1 MKLPFVGSLVWDGKR
16 DVHYLFAYLQIRFIL
31 HCYQLSTIYRVIKQ
45 LTGNERHR
53 TPIKSKSE
61 NSKGMWSKQCIV
73 FHPITKLSEYT
84 LNLLGHYQGM
94 GAHVGSFSCRTF
106 CDSMGCTARQ
116 APLSVGCSRQE
127 YWSKLPCPPLGK
139 PSQPRDRTHVSYVS
153 CIGRWVLYHQH
164 NLGSRYQKCFI
175 KRREYP
181 CSRAQVPQSLCYS
194 TREATAM
201 RSLYIATREQPPL
214 AATGEGQCAAVKT
227 QHSQKIKKIKEGVKK
242 KFLRGQR
249 GRETGGILNLGI
261 RVFIP
266 GGVMKSQE

>member
-94 GAHVGSFSCRTF
+94 GAHVGSFSCVGLFVTLWAVQP
-106 CDSMGCTARQ
+106 ARLLYLWD
-116 APLSVGCSRQE
+116 AP
-127 YWSKLPCPPLGK
+127 GK
-139 PSQPRDRTHVSYVS
+139 NTGVS
-153 CIGRWVLYHQH
+153 CHALLQG
-164 NLGSRYQKCFI
+164 NLPNPGIESMSLMSPALAGGSFTT
-175 KRREYP
+175 
-181 CSRAQVPQSLCYS
+181 S
-194 TREATAM
+194 TTWEA
-201 RSLYIATREQPPL
+201 ATRNASSKGGSILALEPRCLRACVTQQEKPP
-214 AATGEGQCAAVKT
+214 Q
-227 QHSQKIKKIKEGVKK
+227 
-242 KFLRGQR
+242 
-249 GRETGGILNLGI
+249 
-261 RVFIP
+261 
-266 GGVMKSQE
+266 